1 MNKKIAA
8 VAVAGLFAA
17 PAVALA
23 QSSVTIS
30 GVLKMGM
37 ENLKI
42 SNYSTNGTA
51 NTSVTSAGR
60 GISSGNNSQYGVVD
74 DSSRIIFN
82 IREDLGGGLSAIGQL
97 DMRVK
102 PDDQQGAAS
111 TAATP
116 TTGNSHVGL
125 ESKSWGR
132 VFFGRQDLHY
142 FNTSGNISGKNSLRA
157 DSISLLAFAGAIG
170 RSGTPV
176 NGGTAIAGATRTQNV
191 LHYTTPNW
199 GGFTGIIAYS
209 SNPIASEGDIGNA
222 GSQSIRK
229 GNAWNLNPNYAAANW
244 QVGYSYWRSKPDAGM
259 PANVGALATTAAGLN
274 GIATNFGAADQ
285 KSNRIYGDYTF
296 GFGLKVG
303 LAWDNSKL
311 TCNTGTGPFSCQGTT
326 LSKRTVWSIP
336 LQYSFM
342 GKHQITGH
350 YTWAKDDTANV
361 LNNFGGNNNTGAHM
375 WAIGYSYDLSK
386 RTSVGLTYAKITNQ
400 SNAGYN
406 LFTSASLGLGTAGIM
421 AGEDPRMFGTTLRHA
436 F

>member
-30 GVLKMGM
+30 GVFKAGF

-42 SNYSTNGTA
+42 NNYTTNSATAASNST
-51 NTSVTSAGR
+51 GR
-60 GISSGNNSQYGVVD
+60 GQGSGKDSQYGVVD

-82 IREDLGGGLSAIGQL
+82 VREDLGGGLAAIGQL
-97 DMRVK
+97 DIRMN
-102 PDDQQGAAS
+102 PSDNNIPAS
-111 TAATP
+111 QNVSGVIGQ
-116 TTGNSHVGL
+116 GNSHVGL
-125 ESKSWGR
+125 QSSSWGR

-157 DSISLLAFAGAIG
+157 DSISLIAYAGAYG

-176 NGGTAIAGATRTQNV
+176 NGGTAVANATRTQNV
-191 LHYTTPNW
+191 VHYTTPNW

-209 SNPIASEGDIGNA
+209 SNPGGNETDIGNTA
-222 GSQSIRK
+222 SQSIRR

-244 QVGYSYWRSKPDAGM
+244 QVGYSYWRSKPDSGM
-259 PANVGALATTAAGLN
+259 ATNVAALATTLAGIS
-274 GIATNFGAADQ
+274 GIATAFGGSDQ
-285 KSNRIYGDYTF
+285 RAHRVYGDYTF
-296 GFGLKVG
+296 GFGLKIG

-311 TCNTGTGPFSCQGTT
+311 EGNTGPADGVT

-336 LQYSFM
+336 AQYSFM

-350 YTWAKDDTANV
+350 YTWAKKDTADVING
-361 LNNFGGNNNTGAHM
+361 FGSDTAAHM

-386 RTSVGLTYAKITNQ
+386 RTSVGLTYARITNH

-406 LFTSASLGLGTAGIM
+406 FFTNAGLGVGGTTGIM
-421 AGEDPRMFGTTLRHA
+421 AGEDPRIFGTTLRHA

>member
-17 PAVALA
+17 PVAALA

-30 GVLKMGM
+30 GVLKSSF

-42 SNYSTNGTA
+42 SSYAGSPNIPGVAAT
-51 NTSVTSAGR
+51 GR
-60 GISSGNNSQYGVVD
+60 GVSSGKDSQYGVAD

-82 IREDLGGGLSAIGQL
+82 VREDLGGGLSAIGQL

-102 PDDQQGAAS
+102 QDDLQAP
-111 TAATP
+111 AATNP
-116 TTGNSHVGL
+116 SNIVSGNSHVGL

-142 FNTSGNISGKNSLRA
+142 FNTSSNQTSKANSLRS
-157 DSISLLAFAGAIG
+157 DPISLLAYAGAYG
-170 RSGTPV
+170 LKGSAV

-191 LHYTTPNW
+191 VHYTTPNW

-209 SNPIASEGDIGNA
+209 SNPIGNEADIGNVA
-222 GSQSIRK
+222 SQSIRK

-244 QVGYSYWRSKPDAGM
+244 QVGYSYWRSKPDAGI
-259 PANVGALATTAAGLN
+259 ATNLATAASTVSGSA
-274 GIATNFGAADQ
+274 GIATNYGAADQ
-285 KSNRIYGDYTF
+285 RAHRLYGDYTF

-303 LAWDNSKL
+303 IAWDNSKL
-311 TCNTGTGPFSCQGTT
+311 EGNTGAADGTT
-326 LSKRTVWSIP
+326 LSKRTAWSIP
-336 LQYSFM
+336 IRYEFM
-342 GKHQITGH
+342 GKHTIVAH

-361 LNNFGGNNNTGAHM
+361 LNGVNGSTGANM
-375 WAIGYSYDLSK
+375 WAVGYNYDLSK
-386 RTSVGLTYAKITNQ
+386 RTAVGLTYARINNQ

-406 LFTSASLGLGTAGIM
+406 FFTSASLGLGAAGLR
-421 AGEDPRMFGTTLRHA
+421 AGEDPRLLSTTIRHA